1 MSRFFSVSPIFGTTP
16 KENVMRASPLVSK
29 FILSSLIIIG
39 SSSIFAYNQNAR
51 ISCQVYQRDSQGR
64 LVKECDFTENQA
76 SANLLNKTIEYND
89 PSSDLQIVLKVI
101 NGQNMDLTMKSSELG
116 VDSQSVG
123 QMMNL
128 GGGRYRFSSKVKANA
143 HYCSN
148 TRYSIEIICEKNS
161 NGSIEADS
169 ENNSGLSEEEINA
182 ERERQQQARLEAEQ
196 EAARKAA
203 QRVAEQEAAR
213 RAAEEA
219 RRIAEETRRAE
230 AIRQAEAQRSR
241 AEAERRAHNERLI
254 QEAEA
259 RRLEAIRNENNRR
272 NGISGSGGSS
282 SNSSSSHTG
291 RSESNCYNH
300 SNGGCRNTP
309 TVIVRQDSSTTEK
322 VSHRESVIEKNQD
335 EDCELTEIDPNELS
349 DRGDH
354 IAKPALKFCKKKT
367 AQSEAGS
374 SNWKKTNYVPKKE
387 TSDSGLLNYINNQIE
402 R

>member
-128 GGGRYRFSSKVKANA
+128 GDGRYRFTSKVKANA
-143 HYCSN
+143 YYCSN

-161 NGSIEADS
+161 NGSIGSDS
-169 ENNSGLSEEEINA
+169 ESNSGMSEEEINA

-196 EAARKAA
+196 EAAR
-203 QRVAEQEAAR
+203 RAEQRAAEQAAAK

-219 RRIAEETRRAE
+219 RRIAEESRRAE

-259 RRLEAIRNENNRR
+259 RRLEAIRNENNRS

-282 SNSSSSHTG
+282 SHVG
-291 RSESNCYNH
+291 RSESNCYGH

-309 TVIVRQDSSTTEK
+309 TVIVRQDNSTTEK
-322 VSHRESVIEKNQD
+322 VSHRESVVEKNQD

-367 AQSEAGS
+367 SQSEAGS

-387 TSDSGLLNYINNQIE
+387 TSDSGLLNYINNQMG